1 MNFSANT
8 NYNLDEKEDFL
19 NVTSDDLLEAVDHGI
34 LVSKLAYSLSK
45 QLGME
50 EDFCYTMANAGFV
63 HDIGK
68 LQISEYLY
76 GRRKDALKIEELRY
90 VRMHPVLGRNILS
103 RYGYEDIILS
113 SVYHHHENYDGTGYP
128 DNLKSGDIPY
138 GARILRICDVFAALV
153 SERRYRGAF
162 QVNMA
167 IELMIDEIKNFDME
181 IFLSFLE
188 MVHSEDMKEIVEHI
202 ESINRKY
209 SYFRED

>member
-1 MNFSANT
+1 MNVSANA
-8 NYNLDEKEDFL
+8 NYSLDEEDFL
-19 NVTSDDLLEAVDHGI
+19 NVASDDLLEAVDHGI

-50 EDFCYTMANAGFV
+50 EDFCYIMAKAGLV

-68 LQISEYLY
+68 LQLSEYLY
-76 GRRKDALKIEELRY
+76 GRRKGALKIEELRY
-90 VRMHPVLGRNILS
+90 IRMHPILGRDILS
-103 RYGYEDIILS
+103 RYEYEDIIITA
-113 SVYHHHENYDGTGYP
+113 VYHHHENYDGSGYP
-128 DNLKSGDIPY
+128 DNLKAGEIPY
-138 GARILRICDVFAALV
+138 GARILRVCDVFAALV

-162 QVNMA
+162 QVSMA

-188 MVHSEDMKEIVEHI
+188 MVHSEDMKEIEEHI
-202 ESINRKY
+202 SSINKKY